1 MRIVAPIPGASQ
13 TEQKSGL
20 SFKTQRH
27 LAQHLTH
34 HRLIG
39 QILAERLTLQRMVQ
53 RHRVCAAHQGMAAG
67 RAVEAGQRAHLEN
80 LPHAVALFA
89 YQPPT
94 GVKEFGFA
102 TGVRAV
108 T

>member
-1 MRIVAPIPGASQ
+1 MCIVAPIPGASQ

-39 QILAERLTLQRMVQ
+39 QILAERLALQRVVQ
-53 RHRVCAAHQGMAAG
+53 RHRISTAHQGMAAG
-67 RAVEAGQRAHLEN
+67 RAVKAGQRAHFKD
-80 LPHAVALFA
+80 LPHAIALFA
-89 YQPPT
+89 HQPSA
-94 GVKEFGFA
+94 GVKELHFA
-102 TGVRAV
+102 AGVGAIA
-108 T
+108 